1 MPQLVIAF
9 CKQSRV
15 IPCSAEGAIEA
26 GQVCSSD
33 LVSLLD
39 CKYQHQMEY
48 ANRFNREKSC
58 QKAL

>member
-33 LVSLLD
+33 LV
-39 CKYQHQMEY
+39 
-48 ANRFNREKSC
+48 
-58 QKAL
+58 